1 MGGFWVDISTI
12 PVLTSSPW
20 VPYFMC
26 SPSLQVGWVVGSARA
41 QVGVGF
47 AVAGWFR
54 RFRPPPLR
62 WSCSVSV
69 GLRFSFSLPFEG
81 LPALGRVHLCWCLLL
96 PSSFA
101 FPSSRPG

>member
-1 MGGFWVDISTI
+1 MDISTI